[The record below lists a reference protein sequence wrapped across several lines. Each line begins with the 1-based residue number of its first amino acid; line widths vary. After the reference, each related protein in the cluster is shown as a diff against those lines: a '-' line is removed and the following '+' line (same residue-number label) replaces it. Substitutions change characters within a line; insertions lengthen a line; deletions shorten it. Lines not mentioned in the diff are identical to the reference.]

1 MPGHSNTKGNIGFL
15 KKNYQKN
22 MAAGEKLSAA
32 EFEMTIDGYPNLS
45 VLVRSTQI
53 PALGRA
59 EIEDFGPM
67 GLKFVQQGPYE
78 NSGEI
83 TVGAI
88 ETIKGDVLAALYD
101 IVINKKYVNLNIKPT
116 PESLA
121 GGAPKG
127 TAWRMEDSKLR
138 CDAIDMSTEDV
149 TALVKPQ
156 ITITYNWKE
165 PA

>member
-1 MPGHSNTKGNIGFL
+1 MPGHSNSKGNISFL
-15 KKNYQKN
+15 KGKYKKN

-32 EFEMTIDGYPNLS
+32 EFEMTVDGYPDLS

-53 PALGRA
+53 PAIGRA
-59 EIEDFGPM
+59 EIEDFGPN
-67 GLKFVQQGPYE
+67 GLKFVQQGPHE

-83 TVGAI
+83 TVTAV
-88 ETIKGDVLAALYD
+88 ETIKGDVVAALYD
-101 IVINKKYVNLNIKPT
+101 IVINKKYIHMNIHPT

-121 GGAPKG
+121 GGAPRG
-127 TAWRMEDSKLR
+127 TAWRLEDCKLR
-138 CDAIDMSTEDV
+138 CDAIDMASEDV
-149 TALVKPQ
+149 TALVKPS